1 MDAHYSGSMLPVLL
15 VLLELGVLAPQRVS
29 TAPQPLTLSA
39 AVEQARLRSPFR
51 AAAQHLADG
60 TARAAALAG
69 RPLNPLLE
77 VRTENWGG
85 ERSRLPLDVFVT
97 ASQSLELGG
106 KRAARLGVA
115 TAQHELAVAQ
125 LGLTDTQLVQRTAQA
140 YIQALRARGH
150 VETLRSNREG
160 LGTIITSVSRRVE
173 EGYSAEADLLRFET
187 EASRLDVDIARAT
200 IEMERSL
207 ATLSTLIGAPVSVTA
222 AELVE
227 PAAIAVP
234 DVATGSVAAA
244 VRTHAEATAAAARVA
259 QAAQLS
265 VLEHTRRLPDPFITA
280 GYKRTA
286 GIDTAVVGVTM
297 SLGVFDRNQSAIARS
312 AAEHLAARADHD
324 ATIRRLAMEA
334 TAMVDAARTL
344 SARAGQVAMTLV
356 GPADVVRA
364 AARATFREG
373 TTDVLRLIEAERVYA
388 DVQRAVLDL
397 RLDAL
402 AATIEARLSLGL
414 EPLP

>member
-1 MDAHYSGSMLPVLL
+1 MDAPYSGAMVSALL
-15 VLLELGVLAPQRVS
+15 VLLELGLLAPQDVS
-29 TAPQPLTLSA
+29 TASPPLTLSA

-85 ERSRLPLDVFVT
+85 DRARLPLDVFVT
-97 ASQSLELGG
+97 ASQVLELGG

-125 LGLTDTQLVQRTAQA
+125 LGLTDRQLVQRTAQA
-140 YIQALRARGH
+140 YVQALRARGH
-150 VETLRSNREG
+150 METLRSNRDG

-200 IEMERSL
+200 IELERSL
-207 ATLSTLIGAPVSVTA
+207 ATLSTLIGATTAVTA
-222 AELVE
+222 TALVE

-234 DVATGSVAAA
+234 EIGSEAVAAA

-265 VLEHTRRLPDPFITA
+265 GLEHSRRLPDPFVTA

-297 SLGVFDRNQSAIARS
+297 SLGLFDRNQSAIART
-312 AAEHLAARADHD
+312 AAEHLAARAEHD
-324 ATIRRLAMEA
+324 ATLHRLAMEA

-344 SARAGQVAMTLV
+344 SARASQASLTLV

-373 TTDVLRLIEAERVYA
+373 TTDVLRLIDAERVYA

-402 AATIEARLSLGL
+402 AATIDARLSLGL
-414 EPLP
+414 ELLP